1 MSQDLEEIIE
11 HIRTNNEF
19 LTICKNKKLTTLLP
33 LKQRDVTIK
42 YLQMVMSTINEN
54 GTLLKR
60 SKLGIKNP
68 GDFLDSYSDIFGIN
82 KNKIIDILN
91 DQHSFVNRWVYRSFM
106 EFWRESLAL
115 SSQEFYPE
123 IAKRS
128 ILNSKY
134 EIISVSKFFDL
145 GTVLKHMGKQ
155 TNSNWTE
162 LTTVNSTE
170 PWFDRGTV
178 TISRSTNEEHL
189 EELGRYF
196 PAEIFKELL
205 KQDCILTES
214 AYKNLF
220 TLFGDHEAKLHD
232 HESCEVKGDQSCD
245 YMINYTPVP
254 IFKLLWR
261 SILYK
266 IPTVRKMAKENEEL
280 KTQIFSLEEIIS
292 KKTERIESLI
302 DRLKTIQKISMA
314 GTKHST
320 INRVRRLYLGIENN
334 LIEDM
339 SEYFSLLHDYS
350 KQDKTKDNFIQE
362 ISKEFGIH
370 SLINSNN
377 NYSIN
382 TEELRREVEGI
393 IDPNKKP
400 MKINQGM
407 NDFLSAFSNAFS
419 EPKNEGNNEQRI
431 NELISTYETIKTKY
445 FEKKQ
450 ECYNNL
456 EKQIISKNPF
466 EGLKILLQAE
476 NLADEIIDS
485 FEKNKREIEQIEDV
499 VSVKESILYSIEE
512 AKRNREKEIH
522 FEYDSKLNND
532 YLRTNRDLFEI
543 VIRDLV
549 GNSIDANSTNIKFNL
564 EDIAEDSRYNLCL
577 TIVDDGNGMNMAK
590 IEQLN
595 IFLSN
600 DASEHNISTK
610 QYGGEGTKI
619 LKDFIRLQNA
629 RAEYSLNENKG
640 TMLKLYMR

>member
-1 MSQDLEEIIE
+1 MSQDLEGIIE

-54 GTLLKR
+54 GTLLRR

-68 GDFLDSYSDIFGIN
+68 NDFLDSYSDIFGVN
-82 KNKIIDILN
+82 KNQIIDILN
-91 DQHSFVNRWVYRSFM
+91 DQHSFINRWVYRSFM
-106 EFWRESLAL
+106 EFGRESLAL

-170 PWFDRGTV
+170 PWFNRGTV

-196 PAEIFKELL
+196 PREIFKELL

-220 TLFGDHEAKLHD
+220 TLFGDHEAKLHN

-245 YMINYTPVP
+245 YKINYTPVP

-339 SEYFSLLHDYS
+339 SKYFSLLYDYS
-350 KQDKTKDNFIQE
+350 TQDKMGDEFVQE
-362 ISKEFGIH
+362 ISKEFGLY
-370 SLINSNN
+370 SLMEGSNN
-377 NYSIN
+377 FIN

-419 EPKNEGNNEQRI
+419 ESKEEENNEQRI
-431 NELISTYETIKTKY
+431 NELISTYEIIKTKH
-445 FEKKQ
+445 FEKNN
-450 ECYNNL
+450 EFYNNL

-466 EGLKILLQAE
+466 HGLKILIQAE
-476 NLADEIIDS
+476 NLAEEIIES
-485 FEKNKREIEQIEDV
+485 FERNKREIEQIDDV
-499 VSVKESILYSIEE
+499 VSVKESIFYSIEE
-512 AKRNREKEIH
+512 AKRNREKEID
-522 FEYDSKLNND
+522 FEYNSKLNND

-543 VIRDLV
+543 VIRDIV
-549 GNSIDANSTNIKFNL
+549 GNSIDANSTKIKFNL
-564 EDIAEDSRYNLCL
+564 EDVTENSIYHLCL
-577 TIVDDGNGMNMAK
+577 TIIDDGNGMNATK

-595 IFLSN
+595 TFLSN

-619 LKDFIRLQNA
+619 LKDFIKLQNA
-629 RAEYSLNENKG
+629 EAEYSLNEDNG
-640 TMLKLYMR
+640 TILRLYLK